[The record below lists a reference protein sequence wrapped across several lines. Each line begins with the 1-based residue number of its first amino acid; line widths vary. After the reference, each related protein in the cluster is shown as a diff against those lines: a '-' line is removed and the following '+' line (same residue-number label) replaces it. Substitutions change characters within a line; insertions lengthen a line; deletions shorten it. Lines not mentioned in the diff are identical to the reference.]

1 MLIVT
6 FLFVDVHAH
15 HLASQGLEPR
25 AQELRPGEHLRRDG
39 AQVHRV
45 GDHELAVV
53 VQPLDVVVLS
63 TATPTKL
70 RSGQARKA
78 RRAAG
83 MCWIGQGTI
92 GTLAEFHNL

>member
-1 MLIVT
+1 
-6 FLFVDVHAH
+6 
-15 HLASQGLEPR
+15 
-25 AQELRPGEHLRRDG
+25 
-39 AQVHRV
+39 V